1 MYTMADI
8 QFTVRKRTRVKEEFW
23 AVEYDGDGTIKKIS
37 AGRQP
42 DNPKALN
49 VTYAKIKSLLEG
61 RYELVYW
68 TENKIKYG
76 YPEVAGV
83 LVINNN
89 NALITMDKNMNKN
102 KSVEL
107 IAWGKYK
114 INTKSFHIAWND
126 WKLLLIENNI
136 KTIKKDSPW
145 EGMREYS
152 VSLKGNKLVLTSITG
167 KQSWE
172 LDKKSLVYRDTEWGE
187 DKDEVVRYWKR
198 IE

>member
-1 MYTMADI
+1 MKYLKVYLLS
-8 QFTVRKRTRVKEEFW
+8 FFLLLNYLKVN
-23 AVEYDGDGTIKKIS
+23 S
-37 AGRQP
+37 S
-42 DNPKALN
+42 DNIN
-49 VTYAKIKSLLEG
+49 DIKSLLEG

-68 TENKIKYG
+68 TENKIQYD

-89 NALITMDKNMNKN
+89 NALITMDKNMNSN

-107 IAWGKYK
+107 IGWGRYK
-114 INTKSFHIAWND
+114 INSRSFHIGWHD

-136 KTIKKDSPW
+136 KTVKKKSPW
-145 EGMREYS
+145 KGMREYS
-152 VSLKGNKLVLTSITG
+152 VSLKDNILVLTSVTG

-172 LDKKSLVYRDTEWGE
+172 LDEKSLVYRDKEWGE
-187 DKDEVVRYWKR
+187 EKDEVIRYWKR

>member
-1 MYTMADI
+1 MKYLKI
-8 QFTVRKRTRVKEEFW
+8 YLLSFFLLLN
-23 AVEYDGDGTIKKIS
+23 YIKANS
-37 AGRQP
+37 S
-42 DNPKALN
+42 DNI
-49 VTYAKIKSLLEG
+49 TDIKSLLEG

-68 TENKIKYG
+68 IENKIQYD

-89 NALITMDKNMNKN
+89 NALITMDKNMNSN

-107 IAWGKYK
+107 ISWGRYK
-114 INTKSFHIAWND
+114 INSTSFHIGWHD

-136 KTIKKDSPW
+136 KTVKKSPW
-145 EGMREYS
+145 EGMREYN

-172 LDKKSLVYRDTEWGE
+172 LDKKSLVYKDKEWGE
-187 DKDEVVRYWKR
+187 EKDEVIRYWKR
-198 IE
+198 IN

>member
-1 MYTMADI
+1 M
-8 QFTVRKRTRVKEEFW
+8 KHL
-23 AVEYDGDGTIKKIS
+23 KIYLLS
-37 AGRQP
+37 FFLLLNYLKANSS
-42 DNPKALN
+42 DNI
-49 VTYAKIKSLLEG
+49 TDIKSLLEG

-68 TENKIKYG
+68 IENKIQYD

-89 NALITMDKNMNKN
+89 DALITMDKNMNSN

-107 IAWGKYK
+107 IGWGRYK
-114 INTKSFHIAWND
+114 INSTSFHIGWHD

-136 KTIKKDSPW
+136 KTVKKKSPW
-145 EGMREYS
+145 EGMREYN

-172 LDKKSLVYRDTEWGE
+172 LDKKSLVYKDKEWGE
-187 DKDEVVRYWKR
+187 EKDEVIRYWKR
-198 IE
+198 IN

>member
-1 MYTMADI
+1 MKHLKIYLLS
-8 QFTVRKRTRVKEEFW
+8 FFLLLN
-23 AVEYDGDGTIKKIS
+23 YIKVNS
-37 AGRQP
+37 S
-42 DNPKALN
+42 DNI
-49 VTYAKIKSLLEG
+49 TDIKSLLEG

-68 TENKIKYG
+68 TENKIQYD

-89 NALITMDKNMNKN
+89 NALITMDKNMNSN
-102 KSVEL
+102 KSIEL
-107 IAWGKYK
+107 IGWGKYK
-114 INTKSFHIAWND
+114 INSKSFHIGWHD

-136 KTIKKDSPW
+136 KTVKKKSPW

-172 LDKKSLVYRDTEWGE
+172 LNKNSLVYRDKEWGE
-187 DKDEVVRYWKR
+187 DKDEVIRYWKR

>member
-1 MYTMADI
+1 M
-8 QFTVRKRTRVKEEFW
+8 K
-23 AVEYDGDGTIKKIS
+23 
-37 AGRQP
+37 
-42 DNPKALN
+42 
-49 VTYAKIKSLLEG
+49 YAKKYLLVLLLFLNCLKGNASDNIIEIKNLLEG

-68 TENKIKYG
+68 TENKIQYD

-89 NALITMDKNMNKN
+89 DALITMDKNMNSN

-107 IAWGKYK
+107 IGWGRYK
-114 INTKSFHIAWND
+114 INSTSFHIGWHD

-136 KTIKKDSPW
+136 KTVKKKSPW
-145 EGMREYS
+145 EGMREYN

-172 LDKKSLVYRDTEWGE
+172 LDKKSLVYKDKEWGE
-187 DKDEVVRYWKR
+187 EKDEVIRYWKR
-198 IE
+198 IN